1 MEIKGKMIARISIP
15 VILVVIGMLL
25 IPLVAASTAEDINTL
40 PINNTKENPEKIE
53 SVLYQLMKAQKRDDF
68 AEAHGLYLKDDKV
81 RVVIELNNTG
91 VLNGEEIIKRY
102 DGIMETYHENLVQ
115 ALVPV
120 DNLIALSE
128 NPDVIYVRTPL
139 IGYPQQKE
147 IPKFPTSLVV
157 AILIFGIGIIIAAFM
172 LIRYRM
178 KKKK

>member
-1 MEIKGKMIARISIP
+1 M
-15 VILVVIGMLL
+15 
-25 IPLVAASTAEDINTL
+25 
-40 PINNTKENPEKIE
+40 
-53 SVLYQLMKAQKRDDF
+53 
-68 AEAHGLYLKDDKV
+68 
-81 RVVIELNNTG
+81 
-91 VLNGEEIIKRY
+91 NGEEIIKRY

>member
-15 VILVVIGMLL
+15 VILVVIGLL
-25 IPLVAASTAEDINTL
+25 LVPLAAASTAEDINTL
-40 PINNTKENPEKIE
+40 PINDTKGNPEKIE

-68 AEAHGLYLKDDKV
+68 AEAHGLYLIDDKV
-81 RVVIELNNTG
+81 RVVIELNNTE
-91 VLNGEEIIKRY
+91 VLNREKIIKRY
-102 DGIMETYHENLVQ
+102 DGTMETYHENLVQ

-120 DNLIALSE
+120 DNLIPLSE
-128 NPDVIYVRTPL
+128 NPSVIYVRTPL

-157 AILIFGIGIIIAAFM
+157 AILVLGIGLMATFM
-172 LIRYRM
+172 LILYRM